1 MQVNDHQVKRSWLQI
16 DDKSLIILGL
26 AFTIPIVILDILV
39 PHRSISNEYL
49 MLALATVVQIL
60 LGRPFYYRF
69 LQAIKYRKRFT
80 TDTLVVLSTTVAYL
94 YSLFS
99 LIFTSSHIQF
109 FEASSSVLVIFTIGE
124 YLESRVLK
132 TTNESLKNLLA
143 LKPKTALVIRNGRE
157 EQLVDSDQIVIGD
170 IVIVKPGE
178 KIATDGVI
186 IHGASS
192 IDESMIT
199 GESIPVEKKVGD
211 RITGG
216 TLNKNRYFQFKA
228 INVGNNTVLSNIVD
242 MVRKAR
248 MSKAP
253 VQRIAD
259 RAVQYFIPIVLMIAI
274 GASCYWFFIANES
287 AFVCNNCLCYRAC
300 CFMSMCLGNSY
311 SNSHIIRN
319 R

>member
-39 PHRSISNEYL
+39 PLRSISNEYL
-49 MLALATVVQIL
+49 MLALATAVQIL

-99 LIFTSSHIQF
+99 LIFTSTHIQF

-143 LKPKTALVIRNGRE
+143 LKPKTALVIRNERE
-157 EQLVDSDQIVIGD
+157 EQLVDSDQIVVGD

-211 RITGG
+211 KVTGG
-216 TLNKNRYFQFKA
+216 TLNKNGYLRFKA
-228 INVGNNTVLSNIVD
+228 VTVGSHTVLANIVD

-274 GASCYWFFIANES
+274 GASCYWFFIANEPT
-287 AFVCNNCLCYRAC
+287 FVCNHCLCYGAC
-300 CFMSMCLGNSY
+300 CFMSVCLGNSY
-311 SNSHIIRN
+311 TYGHIIRN

>member
-1 MQVNDHQVKRSWLQI
+1 M
-16 DDKSLIILGL
+16 
-26 AFTIPIVILDILV
+26 
-39 PHRSISNEYL
+39 
-49 MLALATVVQIL
+49 
-60 LGRPFYYRF
+60 
-69 LQAIKYRKRFT
+69 
-80 TDTLVVLSTTVAYL
+80 LSTTVAYL

-157 EQLVDSDQIVIGD
+157 EQLVDSDQIVVGD

-211 RITGG
+211 KVTGG
-216 TLNKNRYFQFKA
+216 TLNKNGYLRFKA
-228 INVGNNTVLSNIVD
+228 VTVGSHTVLANIVD

-248 MSKAP
+248 M
-253 VQRIAD
+253 
-259 RAVQYFIPIVLMIAI
+259 
-274 GASCYWFFIANES
+274 
-287 AFVCNNCLCYRAC
+287 
-300 CFMSMCLGNSY
+300 
-311 SNSHIIRN
+311 
-319 R
+319 